1 MNRLTSKIKI
11 NQTNIKALD
20 HVIEGYKLV
29 RDMKFEDALKSFNK
43 ALRVKPNFAE
53 AHSAKGSVL
62 MKLRRYEEALKAFDA
77 AIEQNAADANTF
89 SDKGNAL
96 YELKKHDE
104 AIIAFDKAIELDPNS
119 YFPYQKKGKILQ
131 DLARYDE
138 AMTMYDQA
146 LSCPNIIIP
155 AAEVMMLAKVEILG
169 EQKKWDELEA
179 ILEDPKLSDLWEEAK
194 ATQNLLLAKCTYGK
208 GEYTRALGYCDEAM
222 RLDNNV
228 MSDALH
234 IKISSLIGLESK
246 DAIITAENEGLQKN
260 MNDGWILMSRAIR
273 KIKEGDLK
281 EADSYFRRAQR
292 FGGTG
297 GAKAAEVEICYFLMR
312 AIQLKERGEYKEA
325 IQSINAGLAY
335 DLEFHRQSLLRHK
348 AVCLN
353 KIEYSA
359 EALECCDEFLA
370 HDTSLTNDPSSMEV
384 LAEKARALHELGQY
398 SAMHDII
405 GNLKSKLPEF
415 FEESEEKQNGQ
426 VLQFPQGKKT

>member
-11 NQTNIKALD
+11 NQANIKALD
-20 HVIEGYKLV
+20 HVIAGYKLV

-53 AHSAKGSVL
+53 AHFGKGGALLKLVQYEASLKEYDLAIKFKLEDARAYHSKGLVL
-62 MKLRRYEEALKAFDA
+62 TKLGRYEEALKAF
-77 AIEQNAADANTF
+77 N
-89 SDKGNAL
+89 
-96 YELKKHDE
+96 
-104 AIIAFDKAIELDPNS
+104 KAIELDPRS
-119 YFPYQKKGKILQ
+119 YSAYQKKGRILQ
-131 DLARYDE
+131 DLERYDE
-138 AMTMYDQA
+138 AVTMYDQA
-146 LSCPNIIIP
+146 LSCSNIIVP
-155 AAEVMMLAKVEILG
+155 AIEVIMLAKIEILG
-169 EQKKWDELEA
+169 KQQKWDEVEA
-179 ILEDPKLSDLWEEAK
+179 ILEEPKLKDLWEEFK
-194 ATQNLLLAKCTYGK
+194 ATQNVLFSKCAYGK
-208 GEYTRALGYCDEAM
+208 GEYEKALKYCDEAM
-222 RLDNNV
+222 RLDNNM
-228 MSDALH
+228 MSDVLH
-234 IKISSLIGLESK
+234 IKISCFIRLEQRDK
-246 DAIITAENEGLQKN
+246 IIATENEGLQKD
-260 MNDGWILMSRAIR
+260 MNDGWILMSKAIR

-353 KIEYSA
+353 KIEYFA

-370 HDTSLTNDPSSMEV
+370 HDTPLTNDPSSMEV
-384 LAEKARALHELGQY
+384 LAEKARALHGLGKY
-398 SAMHDII
+398 SAMHDIVVDVKAQLSEI
-405 GNLKSKLPEF
+405 

-426 VLQFPQGKKT
+426 VLQFPQSKKT